1 METIRLNSSDLE
13 QLQNLGRGACATVYR
28 YGENL
33 VIKVFNDKG
42 MELHDNE
49 GFSGLV
55 GVENGTCVFPKCTIE
70 IDKQFQGYAMQY
82 IDGVELQKVIK
93 ELDFDSIITAINK
106 VEQDLRTLASDK
118 ILFMDFNQG
127 GLMWNEKDGMK
138 IIDTDFFSRND
149 EITEEECY
157 SHNIKHFYTLIE
169 QELGIITGE
178 YNKIMNFIQSNEEYN
193 QTYTDYFI
201 SSLDGTN
208 MTVTVVIN
216 KMIEVFEKEFGVKPK
231 SIAEM
236 NAILGDKTKP
246 ELEDEDIEIPIFEPP
261 TEDKKQENFI
271 DYNKIIEEMP
281 EGLSQIEKARYIYI
295 QLGKYFSYDERYI
308 TSQSDEEKREIF
320 DRDIS
325 DIVDDRVVCTSLSRI
340 YENLLN
346 RVGIKAK
353 TVLIPGERLGHAF
366 TELEIDGN
374 KYFTGLIRDLMRI
387 KTGFKTKEFMIDN
400 PDRFGEDSEYT
411 VLSDEDLK
419 SIDDKIGYTYNRNVY
434 GRFYKNAKRR
444 NEFT

>member
-1 METIRLNSSDLE
+1 MESLRLKSSDLE

-28 YGENL
+28 YVENL

-55 GVENGTCVFPKCTIE
+55 GVENETCVFPKCTIE
-70 IDKQFQGYAMQY
+70 IDQQFQGYAMQY
-82 IDGVELQKVIK
+82 VEGEELLKVIK
-93 ELDFDSIITAINK
+93 ELNLESLISAIQK
-106 VEQDLRTLASDK
+106 VEEDLKLLSQNK
-118 ILFMDFNQG
+118 IMFEDLNQG
-127 GLMWNEKDGMK
+127 GIMWSHKDGIK
-138 IIDTDFFSRND
+138 IIDTDFFKRCD
-149 EITEEECY
+149 DITEEECY
-157 SHNIKHFYTLIE
+157 SHNIKDFNTMIE
-169 QELGIITGE
+169 MELGILTGQ
-178 YNKIMNFIQSNEEYN
+178 YNNIINFLQSNDEYS
-193 QTYTDYFI
+193 QLYIEYFI
-201 SSLDGTN
+201 SSLNGNN
-208 MTVTVVIN
+208 MSVTKLI
-216 KMIEVFEKEFGVKPK
+216 KKAIEIFEKEFGTRP
-231 SIAEM
+231 SNINEM
-236 NAILGDKTKP
+236 EELITERTIP
-246 ELEDEDIEIPIFEPP
+246 EIEAVDIDIPIFEPP
-261 TEDKKQENFI
+261 TEDKKQEDFI

-281 EGLSQIEKARYIYI
+281 EGLTQIEKARYIYI

-308 TSQSDEEKREIF
+308 TSPSDEEKREIF

-325 DIVDDRVVCTSLSRI
+325 DIVDDKVVCTSLSRI

-419 SIDDKIGYTYNRNVY
+419 SIDDKIGYTYNRYVY

>member
-1 METIRLNSSDLE
+1 
-13 QLQNLGRGACATVYR
+13 
-28 YGENL
+28 
-33 VIKVFNDKG
+33 

-208 MTVTVVIN
+208 MSVTVVIN
-216 KMIEVFEKEFGVKPK
+216 KMIEVF
-231 SIAEM
+231 
-236 NAILGDKTKP
+236 
-246 ELEDEDIEIPIFEPP
+246 
-261 TEDKKQENFI
+261 
-271 DYNKIIEEMP
+271 
-281 EGLSQIEKARYIYI
+281 
-295 QLGKYFSYDERYI
+295 GK
-308 TSQSDEEKREIF
+308 
-320 DRDIS
+320 
-325 DIVDDRVVCTSLSRI
+325 
-340 YENLLN
+340 
-346 RVGIKAK
+346 
-353 TVLIPGERLGHAF
+353 VLQ
-366 TELEIDGN
+366 
-374 KYFTGLIRDLMRI
+374 K
-387 KTGFKTKEFMIDN
+387 
-400 PDRFGEDSEYT
+400 
-411 VLSDEDLK
+411 
-419 SIDDKIGYTYNRNVY
+419 
-434 GRFYKNAKRR
+434 
-444 NEFT
+444 

>member
-1 METIRLNSSDLE
+1 METIRLKSSDLE

-28 YGENL
+28 YGDNL
-33 VIKVFNDKG
+33 VIKIFNEKG
-42 MELHDNE
+42 LELHDEE
-49 GFSGLV
+49 GFSSIMGI
-55 GVENGTCVFPKCTIE
+55 ENNTCIFPKSFVE
-70 IDKQFQGYAMQY
+70 IDGCFQGYAMQY
-82 IDGVELQKVIK
+82 IEGSELQKVIK
-93 ELDFDSIITAINK
+93 KLDFNSIITAINK

-118 ILFMDFNQG
+118 IVFMDLNQG
-127 GLMWNEKDGMK
+127 GIMWNEKDGMK

-149 EITEEECY
+149 DITEEECY

-178 YNKIMNFIQSNEEYN
+178 YNKIMNFLQSNEEYN

-208 MTVTVVIN
+208 MSVTVVIN
-216 KMIEVFEKEFGVKPK
+216 KIVDIFEKEFGVKPT

-236 NAILGDKTKP
+236 NAFLGDKTVP

-261 TEDKKQENFI
+261 TEENKQGDFI
-271 DYNKIIEEMP
+271 DYNRIIEEMP
-281 EGLSQIEKARYIYI
+281 EGLTQIEKARYIYV

-308 TSQSDEEKREIF
+308 TSQSNEEKKEIF
-320 DRDIS
+320 DRNME
-325 DIVDDRVVCTSLSRI
+325 DIVDDKVVCTSLSKI

-353 TVLIPGERLGHAF
+353 TVLIPEERLGHAF

-411 VLSDEDLK
+411 ALSKEELK
-419 SIDDKIGYTYNRNVY
+419 RIDDKIGYTYNRHVY
-434 GRFYKNAKRR
+434 GRLYKDVKRR
-444 NEFT
+444 NGFT

>member
-1 METIRLNSSDLE
+1 MESLRLKSSDLE

-70 IDKQFQGYAMQY
+70 IDQQFQGYAMQY
-82 IDGVELQKVIK
+82 IEGTELQKIIK
-93 ELDFDSIITAINK
+93 ELDFESLISAIK
-106 VEQDLRTLASDK
+106 RVEDDLKLLSPDK
-118 ILFMDFNQG
+118 IMFEDLNQG
-127 GLMWNEKDGMK
+127 GIMWSNQDGIK
-138 IIDTDFFSRND
+138 IIDTDFFKRCEGIS
-149 EITEEECY
+149 EEECY
-157 SHNIKHFYTLIE
+157 SHNIKDFNTMIE
-169 QELGIITGE
+169 MELGILTGQ
-178 YNKIMNFIQSNEEYN
+178 YNNIINFLQCNDEYN
-193 QTYTDYFI
+193 QLYTEYFI
-201 SSLDGTN
+201 SSLNGN
-208 MTVTVVIN
+208 NISVTELIN
-216 KMIEVFEKEFGVKPK
+216 RAIEIFEKKFGTRPTNINEMEELV
-231 SIAEM
+231 AER
-236 NAILGDKTKP
+236 TTP
-246 ELEDEDIEIPIFEPP
+246 EIEDIDIDIPIFEAP
-261 TEDKKQENFI
+261 TDDKKQEGFI
-271 DYNKIIEEMP
+271 DYDRIIDEMP
-281 EGLSQIEKARYIYI
+281 EGLTQIEKARYIYV

-320 DRDIS
+320 DRDIE
-325 DIVDDRVVCTSLSRI
+325 DIVDDKVVCTSLSRI

-419 SIDDKIGYTYNRNVY
+419 RIDDKVGYTYNRYVY
-434 GRFYKNAKRR
+434 GRLYKNAKRR
-444 NEFT
+444 NEFA